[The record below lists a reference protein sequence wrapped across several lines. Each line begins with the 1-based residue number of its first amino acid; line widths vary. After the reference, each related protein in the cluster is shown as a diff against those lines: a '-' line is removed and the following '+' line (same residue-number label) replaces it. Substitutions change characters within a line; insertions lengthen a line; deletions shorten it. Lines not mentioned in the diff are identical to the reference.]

1 MAWGYWS
8 ATAVDRGRSPR
19 RNTQQTMP
27 VNIIPQSEPPA
38 PSQPQQQQQT
48 QQNPQQQCYSPTCRS
63 RCTSPCPGSP
73 CPGSP
78 CESVNSPP
86 QSAGGSGGGGGSG
99 SIMIQCQS
107 QQCQQNC
114 GHGGYTSRKESL
126 DRLDSPQVIFS
137 FAISF
142 YFQLFFCCSLCS
154 SEYFMNELDGIDV
167 NDLATILTILY
178 EGHFFSKLN
187 CRSHKSFFFS
197 LEGTLFAL
205 CA

>member
-38 PSQPQQQQQT
+38 PSQQQPQQQQQPHQAVVT
-48 QQNPQQQCYSPTCRS
+48 QQQCYSPTCRS

-86 QSAGGSGGGGGSG
+86 QSTGGSGGGGGSG
-99 SIMIQCQS
+99 SYMIQCQAP
-107 QQCQQNC
+107 QCQQNC

-126 DRLDSPQVIFS
+126 DRLDSPQVIICFLHC
-137 FAISF
+137 F
-142 YFQLFFCCSLCS
+142 YLVRS
-154 SEYFMNELDGIDV
+154 SVHLN
-167 NDLATILTILY
+167 IL
-178 EGHFFSKLN
+178 
-187 CRSHKSFFFS
+187 
-197 LEGTLFAL
+197 
-205 CA
+205 

>member
-27 VNIIPQSEPPA
+27 VNIIPQSEPPTPA
-38 PSQPQQQQQT
+38 PSYQQQQQ
-48 QQNPQQQCYSPTCRS
+48 QQQMSQQQQQQQAVQQQQCYSPTCRS

-86 QSAGGSGGGGGSG
+86 QSGGGSSGGGGP
-99 SIMIQCQS
+99 MIQCQS

-126 DRLDSPQVIFS
+126 DRLDSPQVIVKM
-137 FAISF
+137 ISF
-142 YFQLFFCCSLCS
+142 FCLFSS
-154 SEYFMNELDGIDV
+154 SEYFMNEL
-167 NDLATILTILY
+167 
-178 EGHFFSKLN
+178 KLM
-187 CRSHKSFFFS
+187 
-197 LEGTLFAL
+197 
-205 CA
+205 